1 MNSRRSQTHKYNRQN
16 MKDYK
21 RISWSTLF
29 RRLLYINGERLIIR
43 SIINRPSSIEKEMVL
58 FLLFFLFFFFFL
70 QQKTR
75 ARPSLKKRA
84 NRAYRVV
91 CRRVAI
97 AIVFDSTRINAANR
111 ERRVTRE
118 GREKVGEIHGGSML
132 HVLPAGTYGLRPAV
146 NRSNTR
152 TWCATLRTSECARAL
167 ARWPVV
173 SARALSLSLLCR
185 RRFFFLQT
193 YDRFTKA
200 RPELW
205 LRRMT
210 CSDELL
216 VSSRA

>member
-1 MNSRRSQTHKYNRQN
+1 
-16 MKDYK
+16 
-21 RISWSTLF
+21 
-29 RRLLYINGERLIIR
+29 
-43 SIINRPSSIEKEMVL
+43 MVL

-167 ARWPVV
+167 ARSPVCRL
-173 SARALSLSLLCR
+173 APCLSRCFVVADFSS
-185 RRFFFLQT
+185 F
-193 YDRFTKA
+193 K
-200 RPELW
+200 P
-205 LRRMT
+205 MT
-210 CSDELL
+210 A
-216 VSSRA
+216 SRKRVPSYGCGG